1 MSRLV
6 HFFDKKI
13 YVERANTVEHEE
25 VKKEIAKKLS
35 KSEKKFIQDIEYGIA
50 ASGSCLISDISRS
63 LNEDIKLKNTIE
75 RLCDN
80 LNSFDDTETLYN
92 NYIEEIGDIY
102 GKEPVVLFDDS
113 DISKV
118 YGKKFEDLD
127 DVIDASSQD
136 KKVTKGYHVCEAT
149 ILTEKENQLIS
160 VYSQIYSCK
169 SKDFKSMNDYTFKS
183 IEAAKKVL
191 NRKFIGV
198 FDRGYDD
205 NKIIDYMDDNYF
217 VIRMNDRRVFL
228 FKGKKKNV
236 YEEAKKR
243 KGKIRMTLWF
253 DDNEEYEVY
262 ISHTKVTL
270 PHNGKDYEL
279 VFCYGLSEERPLIL
293 LTNRKIHSK
302 DDVIK
307 VVRLYFSRWRI
318 EEYFRAK
325 KQEYKFENIR
335 LRTLKGINNLNLFL
349 TIHLGHINKLAEEIN
364 RKLLSIKI
372 IEASKSIRNK
382 VIIWMS
388 QFARG
393 IKKILSYAHTGIK
406 EWQKIEIRDKYKQL
420 ALKI

>member
-1 MSRLV
+1 MNN
-6 HFFDKKI
+6 FTT
-13 YVERANTVEHEE
+13 NTYEMKREILNFSE
-25 VKKEIAKKLS
+25 KIAKKLS

-270 PHNGKDYEL
+270 PHNGKVYEL

>member
-1 MSRLV
+1 MNN
-6 HFFDKKI
+6 FTT
-13 YVERANTVEHEE
+13 NTYEMKREILNFSE
-25 VKKEIAKKLS
+25 KIAKKLS

-169 SKDFKSMNDYTFKS
+169 SKGFKSMNDYTFKS

>member
-1 MSRLV
+1 MNN
-6 HFFDKKI
+6 FTT
-13 YVERANTVEHEE
+13 NTYEMKREILNFSE
-25 VKKEIAKKLS
+25 KIAKKLS

-92 NYIEEIGDIY
+92 NYIEKIGDIY

-293 LTNRKIHSK
+293 LTNRKIHNK

>member
-1 MSRLV
+1 MNN
-6 HFFDKKI
+6 FTT
-13 YVERANTVEHEE
+13 NTYEMKREILNFSE
-25 VKKEIAKKLS
+25 KIAKKLS

-80 LNSFDDTETLYN
+80 LNSFDDAETLYN

-149 ILTEKENQLIS
+149 ILTEKEKQLIS

-183 IEAAKKVL
+183 IETAKKVL

-217 VIRMNDRRVFL
+217 IIRMNDRRNFL
-228 FKGKKKNV
+228 FKGKKKNA

-243 KGKIRMTLWF
+243 KGKVRMTLWF

>member
-1 MSRLV
+1 MNN
-6 HFFDKKI
+6 FTT
-13 YVERANTVEHEE
+13 NTYEM
-25 VKKEIAKKLS
+25 KREILNF
-35 KSEKKFIQDIEYGIA
+35 SEKISKNLNKSKNKFIKDIEYGIA

-80 LNSFDDTETLYN
+80 LNSFDDAETLYN

-149 ILTEKENQLIS
+149 ILTEKEKQLIS

-183 IEAAKKVL
+183 IETAKKVI
-191 NRKFIGV
+191 NRKFTGV

-217 VIRMNDRRVFL
+217 IIRMNDRRNFL
-228 FKGKKKNV
+228 FKGKKKNA

-243 KGKIRMTLWF
+243 KGKVRMTLWF

-325 KQEYKFENIR
+325 KQEYEFENIR

-349 TIHLGHINKLAEEIN
+349 TIHLGHMNKLAEEIN

-393 IKKILSYAHTGIK
+393 IKQILSYAHTGIK
-406 EWQKIEIRDKYKQL
+406 EWQKIKIRDKYKQL

>member
-1 MSRLV
+1 MNN
-6 HFFDKKI
+6 FTT
-13 YVERANTVEHEE
+13 NTYEMKREILNFSE
-25 VKKEIAKKLS
+25 KIAKKLS

-228 FKGKKKNV
+228 FKCKKKNV

>member
-1 MSRLV
+1 MNN
-6 HFFDKKI
+6 FTT
-13 YVERANTVEHEE
+13 NTYEMKREILNFSE
-25 VKKEIAKKLS
+25 KIAKKLS

-102 GKEPVVLFDDS
+102 GKEPVGLFDDS

-228 FKGKKKNV
+228 FKGRKKNV

>member
-1 MSRLV
+1 MNN
-6 HFFDKKI
+6 FTT
-13 YVERANTVEHEE
+13 NTYEMKREILNFSE
-25 VKKEIAKKLS
+25 KIAKKLS

-149 ILTEKENQLIS
+149 ILTEKEKQLIS

-183 IEAAKKVL
+183 IETAKKVL

-217 VIRMNDRRVFL
+217 IIRMNDRRNFL
-228 FKGKKKNV
+228 FKGKKKNA

-243 KGKIRMTLWF
+243 KGKVRMTLWF

>member
-1 MSRLV
+1 MNNFTTNTYEMKREILNFS
-6 HFFDKKI
+6 KK
-13 YVERANTVEHEE
+13 
-25 VKKEIAKKLS
+25 IAKKLS

>member
-1 MSRLV
+1 MKREILNFSE
-6 HFFDKKI
+6 K
-13 YVERANTVEHEE
+13 
-25 VKKEIAKKLS
+25 IAKKLS

-80 LNSFDDTETLYN
+80 LNSFDDAETLYN

-127 DVIDASSQD
+127 DVMDASSQD

-149 ILTEKENQLIS
+149 ILTEKEKQLIS

-183 IEAAKKVL
+183 IETAKKVL

-217 VIRMNDRRVFL
+217 IIRMNDRRNFL
-228 FKGKKKNV
+228 FKGKKKNA

-243 KGKIRMTLWF
+243 KGKVRMTLWF

>member
-1 MSRLV
+1 MSN
-6 HFFDKKI
+6 FTT
-13 YVERANTVEHEE
+13 NTYEMKREILNFSE
-25 VKKEIAKKLS
+25 KIAKKLS

-149 ILTEKENQLIS
+149 ILTEKEKQLIS

-217 VIRMNDRRVFL
+217 IIRMNDRRNFL
-228 FKGKKKNV
+228 FKGKKKNA

-243 KGKIRMTLWF
+243 KGKVRMTLWF

>member
-1 MSRLV
+1 MNN
-6 HFFDKKI
+6 FTT
-13 YVERANTVEHEE
+13 NTYEMKREILNFSE
-25 VKKEIAKKLS
+25 KIAKNSNKS
-35 KSEKKFIQDIEYGIA
+35 KNKFIKDIEYGIA

-63 LNEDIKLKNTIE
+63 LNENIKLKNTIE

-80 LNSFDDTETLYN
+80 LNSFDDVETLYN

-136 KKVTKGYHVCEAT
+136 KTVTKGYHVCEAT
-149 ILTEKENQLIS
+149 ILTEKEKQLIS

-183 IEAAKKVL
+183 IDAAKKVL
-191 NRKFIGV
+191 SRKFTGV

-217 VIRMNDRRVFL
+217 VIRMNDRRNFL
-228 FKGKKKNV
+228 FKGKKKNA
-236 YEEAKKR
+236 YEEAQKR
-243 KGKIRMTLWF
+243 KGKVRMTLWF

-270 PHNGKDYEL
+270 PYNGKDYEL
-279 VFCYGLSEERPLIL
+279 VFCYGLSEERTLIL

-318 EEYFRAK
+318 EEYFREK
-325 KQEYKFENIR
+325 KQEYEFENIR

-393 IKKILSYAHTGIK
+393 IKQILSYAHTGIK

-420 ALKI
+420 VLKI

>member
-1 MSRLV
+1 MNN
-6 HFFDKKI
+6 FTT
-13 YVERANTVEHEE
+13 NTYEMKREILNFSE
-25 VKKEIAKKLS
+25 KIAKKLS

-191 NRKFIGV
+191 NRKFTGV

>member
-1 MSRLV
+1 MNN
-6 HFFDKKI
+6 FTT
-13 YVERANTVEHEE
+13 NTYEMKREILNFSE
-25 VKKEIAKKLS
+25 KIAKKLS

-127 DVIDASSQD
+127 DVMDASSQD

-169 SKDFKSMNDYTFKS
+169 SKGFKSMNDYTFKS

>member
-1 MSRLV
+1 MNN
-6 HFFDKKI
+6 FTT
-13 YVERANTVEHEE
+13 NTYEMKREILNFSE
-25 VKKEIAKKLS
+25 KIAKKLS

-149 ILTEKENQLIS
+149 ILTEKEKQLIS

-183 IEAAKKVL
+183 IETAKKVL

>member
-1 MSRLV
+1 MNN
-6 HFFDKKI
+6 FTT
-13 YVERANTVEHEE
+13 NTYEMKREILNFSE
-25 VKKEIAKKLS
+25 KIAKKLS

-136 KKVTKGYHVCEAT
+136 KKVTKGYHVCKAT
-149 ILTEKENQLIS
+149 ILTEKEKQLIS

-335 LRTLKGINNLNLFL
+335 LRTLKGINNLNTFR
-349 TIHLGHINKLAEEIN
+349 TH
-364 RKLLSIKI
+364 
-372 IEASKSIRNK
+372 
-382 VIIWMS
+382 
-388 QFARG
+388 Q
-393 IKKILSYAHTGIK
+393 
-406 EWQKIEIRDKYKQL
+406 
-420 ALKI
+420 

>member
-1 MSRLV
+1 MNN
-6 HFFDKKI
+6 FTT
-13 YVERANTVEHEE
+13 NTYEMKREILNFSE
-25 VKKEIAKKLS
+25 KIAKKLS

-270 PHNGKDYEL
+270 PHNGKDYKL

-420 ALKI
+420 VLKI

>member
-1 MSRLV
+1 MNN
-6 HFFDKKI
+6 FTT
-13 YVERANTVEHEE
+13 NTYEMKREILNFSE
-25 VKKEIAKKLS
+25 KIAKKLS

-80 LNSFDDTETLYN
+80 LNSFDDAETLYN

-217 VIRMNDRRVFL
+217 IIRMNDRRNFL
-228 FKGKKKNV
+228 FKGNKKNA

-243 KGKIRMTLWF
+243 KGKVRMTLWF

-270 PHNGKDYEL
+270 PHNVKDYEL

>member
-1 MSRLV
+1 MNN
-6 HFFDKKI
+6 FTT
-13 YVERANTVEHEE
+13 NTYEMKREILNFSE
-25 VKKEIAKKLS
+25 KIAKKLS

>member
-1 MSRLV
+1 M
-6 HFFDKKI
+6 
-13 YVERANTVEHEE
+13 
-25 VKKEIAKKLS
+25 
-35 KSEKKFIQDIEYGIA
+35 
-50 ASGSCLISDISRS
+50 
-63 LNEDIKLKNTIE
+63 
-75 RLCDN
+75 
-80 LNSFDDTETLYN
+80 
-92 NYIEEIGDIY
+92 
-102 GKEPVVLFDDS
+102 
-113 DISKV
+113 
-118 YGKKFEDLD
+118 
-127 DVIDASSQD
+127 
-136 KKVTKGYHVCEAT
+136 T
-149 ILTEKENQLIS
+149 ILLKALTQ
-160 VYSQIYSCK
+160 Q
-169 SKDFKSMNDYTFKS
+169 
-183 IEAAKKVL
+183 KKVL
-191 NRKFIGV
+191 SRKFTGV
-198 FDRGYDD
+198 FDYDD

-217 VIRMNDRRVFL
+217 VIRMNDRKVFL

-279 VFCYGLSEERPLIL
+279 VFCYGLSEERTLIL